1 MLNENTRLNDTYTLK
16 EEIGSGGGGIVYK
29 AYHERLQTDVVVKK
43 VRERVK
49 GKLEGRAEADILK
62 QMKHTYLPRVYDFLE
77 IDGEIYTVIDYI
89 PGRSLDKE
97 LTENGR
103 FSQSRV
109 LKWSLQLAEA
119 LAYLHSQKPPIIH
132 SDIKPANIMLT
143 PEDNICLIDFN
154 ISLAFDRDMRNS
166 VGISGG
172 YSPPEQYHDMAFYQ
186 KFAAAEKTERAP
198 SQGANAEASKGTANR
213 AASRDTKAASDT
225 VAATELASDTATTA
239 ADTETAA
246 ATELAPGMKTVATS
260 DTEAVAATELA
271 SDMETAAS
279 GDAAT
284 EAATAMSSVSE
295 TEASASESASAYTA
309 STEHTV
315 TSTTTAAESAI
326 ESMVGQGI
334 DARSD
339 IYSLGATVYHLL
351 TGIKPSRDFEKIVPI
366 SQCDV
371 ELSEGFIH
379 IIEKM
384 MEILPEKR
392 YQDGNELLYALQHIY
407 ELDSEYRAYRR
418 SRRNRKIGIACLY
431 LAGAVLIGAGSITLN
446 NERNL
451 NYNEL
456 VTTADSAIDA
466 GEYET
471 AQAAIQEA
479 EELIPERVEAY
490 SKEALLLYQQGSY
503 EECISYTEVILQDA
517 PYKLSDDGSSLGDLY
532 YILGNAYLET
542 EDYSSAVLNLGNAI
556 SVNGQNSLY
565 YRDFAI
571 AQAKTGNTDAA
582 QAALE
587 NAVLLGLGED
597 SIYIVQ
603 GEISYAKSSYVEAES
618 YLLQAITAAEDDS
631 LKRRAVLLCDR
642 VYRALGSEYLD
653 TEISF
658 LESYVDQ
665 YTGTSTAMNLTE
677 RLADAYVRKAES
689 DEAEANVWYEKA
701 LACFQ
706 SLYGS
711 GYSTSQMMENIAV
724 IYQQLDEFAEAEAML
739 LQMVEQYPDSYVGY
753 KRLAYLEADEQQE
766 KENVDRSYGQMK
778 EYYDKAK
785 ELYGDRDDDQEM
797 QMLDV
802 MIQDL
807 IDGNWL

>member
-97 LTENGR
+97 LAEKGR
-103 FSQSRV
+103 FSQSQV

-166 VGISGG
+166 IGISGG
-172 YSPPEQYHDMAFYQ
+172 YSPPEQYHDLTFYQ
-186 KFAAAEKTERAP
+186 KFAAAEKTEKAS
-198 SQGANAEASKGTANR
+198 SQSANAEASKGTANR
-213 AASRDTKAASDT
+213 SASRDTEIASDT
-225 VAATELASDTATTA
+225 TAATELASDTATVA
-239 ADTETAA
+239 ATPASDTETAA
-246 ATELAPGMKTVATS
+246 ATELAFGMETAAAG
-260 DTEAVAATELA
+260 DTATELA
-271 SDMETAAS
+271 STTETAPET
-279 GDAAT
+279 GTAAT
-284 EAATAMSSVSE
+284 EAASMH
-295 TEASASESASAYTA
+295 TA
-309 STEHTV
+309 STEP
-315 TSTTTAAESAI
+315 TASATATATESAI

-339 IYSLGATVYHLL
+339 IYSLGATIYHLL

-371 ELSEGFIH
+371 HLSEGFVH

-384 MEILPEKR
+384 MEILPENR
-392 YQDGNELLYALQHIY
+392 YQDGNELLYTLQHIY

-418 SRRNRKIGIACLY
+418 GRRNRKIGIACLY
-431 LAGAVLIGAGSITLN
+431 LVGAVLLGAGSITLN

-451 NYNEL
+451 TYNEL
-456 VTTADSAIDA
+456 VTTADTAIES

-503 EECISYTEVILQDA
+503 EECISYTETTLQDA
-517 PYKLSDDGSSLGDLY
+517 PYNLSDDESSLGDLY

-542 EDYSSAVLNLGNAI
+542 ENYSSAVFYLENAI
-556 SVNGQNSLY
+556 SLNTSNSLY
-565 YRDFAI
+565 YRDYAI
-571 AQAKTGNTDAA
+571 ALAKTGNADLAES
-582 QAALE
+582 ALE
-587 NAVLLGLGED
+587 EAISLGLGED
-597 SIYIVQ
+597 SIYMVQ
-603 GEISYAKSSYVEAES
+603 GEIAYARGSYEEAETC
-618 YLLQAITAAEDDS
+618 LLQAISASETDS
-631 LKRRAVLLCDR
+631 LRRRAVLLCDK
-642 VYRALGSEYLD
+642 VYRALGTDYID
-653 TEISF
+653 TEIAL
-658 LESYVDQ
+658 LEQEVNQ
-665 YTGTSTAMNLTE
+665 YAGTSTAMNLTE
-677 RLADAYVRKAES
+677 RLADAYVRKAEA
-689 DEAEANVWYEKA
+689 DETEAVTYYEKA

-706 SLYGS
+706 TLFDN
-711 GYSTSQMMENIAV
+711 GYSTRQMMENIAV
-724 IYQQLDEFAEAEAML
+724 LYQQLDEFEQAEAML
-739 LQMVEQYPDSYVGY
+739 LQMVEQYPDSYEGY

-766 KENVDRSYGQMK
+766 KENADRSYEQMK

-785 ELYGDRDDDQEM
+785 ELYGDQDDDQEM

-807 IDGNWL
+807 IGNWL